1 MKRFITTITLLIALV
16 GSVFATDW
24 VKKGT
29 YENQTAGVYSVY
41 YDFDA
46 TSPMDGKSIDDY
58 FEYLQGQY
66 KKVDIAVFS
75 KEEVEKL
82 NFWSLSASKHNCYK
96 TLEDY
101 TNYVIEDWVY
111 DNGSVIEFICYK

>member
-1 MKRFITTITLLIALV
+1 MKRFIITITLLIALV

-29 YENQTAGVYSVY
+29 YENQKAGVYTVY

-46 TSPMDGKSIDDY
+46 TSPMNGKDADAYFDY
-58 FEYLQGQY
+58 LKNQY

-82 NFWSLSASKHNCYK
+82 NFWSLGASKHNCYK